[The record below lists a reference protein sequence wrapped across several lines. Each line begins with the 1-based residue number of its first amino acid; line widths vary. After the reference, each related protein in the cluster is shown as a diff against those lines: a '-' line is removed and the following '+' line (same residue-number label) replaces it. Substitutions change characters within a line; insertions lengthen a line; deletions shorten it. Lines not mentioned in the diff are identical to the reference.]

1 MALSIGI
8 VGLPNVGKSTIFNAL
23 TRAQNAESANYPF
36 CTIEPNKAIVPVP
49 DTRIDA
55 LAKIV
60 NPERVMH
67 STVEFVDIAGLV
79 KGAASGEGLG
89 NKFLGNIRET
99 SAILHVV
106 RCFEDDDVVHVDGS
120 VDPTRD
126 AEVIETEL
134 VLADMQ
140 SVEKA
145 LIRLEKLARGGDK
158 QAKCI
163 IEAAKTLLPHL
174 DAGKPAITVE
184 EHDSDNM
191 QALFNELH
199 LITDK
204 SVIYCANVDEEGL
217 GEDNQQVKDLRA
229 YAQSKGFEVVKISAK
244 IEEEMV
250 NMGDEER
257 LEFLKDFGADGSGL
271 DVVVQKSFSTL
282 NLASYFTAGVK
293 EVRAWTFE
301 QGWSAPKCAGVIHT
315 DFERGF
321 IRAEVIAY
329 EEYIKHQG
337 ETGAKAAGV
346 MRLEGKEYTVVD
358 GDVMHFRFST

>member
-49 DTRIDA
+49 DKRIED
-55 LAKIV
+55 LSKIV
-60 NPERVMH
+60 NPERVMY

-106 RCFEDDDVVHVDGS
+106 RCFEDEDVIHVDGNIN
-120 VDPTRD
+120 PARD

-145 LIRLEKLARGGDK
+145 VTRYEKIARGGDR
-158 QAKCI
+158 QAKTI
-163 IEAAKTLLPHL
+163 LEAAKILIPHL
-174 DAGKPAITVE
+174 DEGKPAISVD
-184 EHDSDNM
+184 EHDSDGM
-191 QALFNELH
+191 QTLFNELH
-199 LITDK
+199 LITNK
-204 SVIYCANVDEEGL
+204 RFIYCANVDEDGL
-217 GEDNQQVKDLRA
+217 GEDNQQVKELRE
-229 YAQSKGFEVVKISAK
+229 YANNKGFDVVKISAK

-250 NMGDEER
+250 NMPDDER

-271 DVVVQKSFSTL
+271 DVVVKKSFDTL

-301 QGWSAPKCAGVIHT
+301 KGWTAPKCAGVIHT
-315 DFERGF
+315 DFEKGF

-329 EEYIKHQG
+329 EEFIKHQG
-337 ETGAKAAGV
+337 EAGAKSAGV
-346 MRLEGKEYTVVD
+346 MRLEGKEYIVAD
-358 GDVMHFRFST
+358 GDVMHFRFAT